1 MNFKEKLLK
10 KTVNSITFKLAL
22 AVVIVQIFSSYIGIL
37 VNNAL
42 YAGRQT
48 LKSRGVPTSFLDG
61 AIGVKIASFI
71 SIIITV
77 FIIVIVYDR
86 LVHKRLRQ
94 IMKYT
99 ENLSKGDLSKPL
111 NLKGKDD
118 ISKLGNSLNTAVF
131 NLKSI
136 ISTVVDSSET
146 ITSSSN
152 LLLASTKASS
162 DRVNE
167 ISSSSVELSDVA
179 IKLSSNT
186 EQVNSSTQEIL
197 AVIDSLLDKSRTALN
212 ASAEME
218 NRALKMKDKIG
229 QSMSNTENTYNEK
242 QKHILKAIEDGKIVD
257 DIQLMADTISKIASQ
272 TNLLALNAAIE
283 ASRAGEHGKG
293 FAVVAEEVRKLA
305 EQSSETISNV
315 ESLVLKVKQV
325 FDNLSQRAEEVLDFI
340 NKNVK
345 SDYALLIDSAVKYGE
360 DAKLINNISTEVSN
374 SAKVADKSLEAIS
387 KVIQDVSEIS
397 ESLTNSTEE
406 ISDSLTEISA
416 TIDDTNVAM
425 EKENNLSVTLKKS
438 VEKFK
443 V

>member
-10 KTVNSITFKLAL
+10 KTMYSITFKLAL
-22 AVVIVQIFSSYIGIL
+22 SVVIVQIFSSYIGIL
-37 VNNAL
+37 VNSAIF
-42 YAGRQT
+42 AGRET
-48 LKSRGVPTSFLDG
+48 LKNSGVPTSFLDG

-86 LVHKRLRQ
+86 LVHKRLKQ

-118 ISKLGNSLNTAVF
+118 ISNLGNSLNTAIF

-146 ITSSSN
+146 ITSSTN

-167 ISSSSVELSDVA
+167 ISSSSIELSDVA

-229 QSMSNTENTYNEK
+229 QSISNTENTYNEK

-325 FDNLSQRAEEVLDFI
+325 FDNLSQRSEEVLDFI
-340 NKNVK
+340 NKDVK

-425 EKENNLSVTLKKS
+425 EKETNLSVTLKKS

-443 V
+443 I